1 MSSHPLFRSEM
12 PWGLFGDTGTSQS
25 WWLVKYRLGS
35 VGLRKGKTQSRIHFQ
50 LQRDASTA
58 STLTMHACLLFQ
70 TLPLA
75 FIIQIKLREILGFTC
90 SERQHASNGV
100 LSAKNSPLPKAPSLS
115 ASS

>member
-1 MSSHPLFRSEM
+1 M
-12 PWGLFGDTGTSQS
+12 PRGSFGDTGTSQS
-25 WWLVKYRLGS
+25 WWLVRYRPGS
-35 VGLRKGKTQSRIHFQ
+35 VGLKKGKTQSRIHSQ

-58 STLTMHACLLFQ
+58 STLTMCACLLFQ

-90 SERQHASNGV
+90 SERQSASDGV
-100 LSAKNSPLPKAPSLS
+100 LSAKNSPLPEAPSLS